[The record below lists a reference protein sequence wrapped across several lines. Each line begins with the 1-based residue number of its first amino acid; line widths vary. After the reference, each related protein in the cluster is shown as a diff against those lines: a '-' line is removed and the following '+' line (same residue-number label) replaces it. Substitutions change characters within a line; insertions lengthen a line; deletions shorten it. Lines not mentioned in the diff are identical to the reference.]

1 MVSTDGPVR
10 RTRVEQV
17 AANREALLAAA
28 GRVFRQVGY
37 VGATIDAIAD
47 DAGFT
52 KGAVYSH
59 FGSKA
64 DLFLSLLEDRIEAR
78 ARQQADHL
86 EEHRAPDDIATF
98 IDAVWI
104 PARSDRAWRLVVLEF
119 RLVAARDETLQA
131 RYAAAHR
138 RTIDGVA
145 RSIENLFERL
155 GRAPAVPPSQ
165 LAALVLALDVGGFLE
180 ELVDPDVVP
189 RRDLPGIVAAIL
201 GLPIADS
208 RSS

>member
-1 MVSTDGPVR
+1 M
-10 RTRVEQV
+10 EKV
-17 AANREALLAAA
+17 AANRQTLLDAA
-28 GRVFRQVGY
+28 GRVFRRDGY
-37 VGATIDAIAD
+37 ARATIDAIAD

-64 DLFLSLLEDRIEAR
+64 DLFLSLLEERIEAR

-98 IDAVWI
+98 IDTVWL
-104 PARSDRAWRLVVLEF
+104 PARSDPAWRLVVLEF
-119 RLVAARDETLQA
+119 RLVAARDETLQQ

-145 RSIENLFERL
+145 RAIENLFERL
-155 GRAPAVPPSQ
+155 GSTPARPPSQ
-165 LAALVLALDVGGFLE
+165 LAALLLALDVGGFLE
-180 ELVDPDVVP
+180 ELVDPDVIP
-189 RRDLPGIVAAIL
+189 RRDDPGIVAAIL
-201 GLPIADS
+201 GLPIANP